1 MESKNVLDQIS
12 FLTLENFVFGNS
24 LFLPKDVP
32 EIFKKSNDINKIMNY
47 NNQNKGIIT
56 NSFFTW
62 ALENN
67 ISYEVINWFI
77 KDFSCQM
84 NKELEWLID
93 AFFNQYTIYLDESS
107 NCVKFRFKDIDG
119 NTNVNWYND
128 FVLSGIAF
136 EGKSD
141 PFNIDKLFND
151 FAIQKNIVDVKL
163 KHIAKYNGEDNNR
176 FINILK
182 SNKVSVLLETLL
194 NSNRVYIHWS
204 TQNLLYFSLVDIVDS
219 VLKIPVMYDYV
230 KNILYNYVLQDAS
243 FFLSLLAKYDYPNI
257 KENKISEF
265 CEDFICWIDS
275 LNSQSPEEVFALELL
290 RQGIKTSLKTN
301 DLIFLQD
308 NTDRLLIENFVPIY
322 AMRIAAFPNSIIHF
336 DKCGIVEENIENYIN
351 IYCANKVPSYDFID
365 SKNNKWIQLSDM
377 ICGINGALM
386 AYINTNSILDIS
398 KDLKCFNETQNKNLL
413 QLLKLRKK
421 SCMKNKYFDNIS
433 KNYQQIER
441 IKFLMNYYNI

>member
-1 MESKNVLDQIS
+1 MESKNVLEQLS
-12 FLTLENFVFGNS
+12 FLTLENFVFSNS
-24 LFLPKDVP
+24 SFLPKDVP

-56 NSFFTW
+56 NDFFTW

-136 EGKSD
+136 EGKSE
-141 PFNIDKLFND
+141 PFNIDELFNK
-151 FAIQKNIVDVKL
+151 FAIQKNIVDAKL

-176 FINILK
+176 FINILQ
-182 SNKVSVLLETLL
+182 SDKVSVLLETLL
-194 NSNRVYIHWS
+194 QSNRVYIHWS

-219 VLKIPVMYDYV
+219 VLETPYLNDYV
-230 KNILYNYVLQDAS
+230 KNILYNYVLQDAT
-243 FFLSLLAKYDYPNI
+243 FFLSLLAKYSYYPNI

-265 CEDFICWIDS
+265 CEDIICWIDS
-275 LNSQSPEEVFALELL
+275 LNSQKIEENCALELL
-290 RQGIKTSLKTN
+290 RQGIKTSRKTN
-301 DLIFLQD
+301 DLIFLQN
-308 NTDRLLIENFVPIY
+308 NTDKLLIENFVPIY
-322 AMRIAAFPNSIIHF
+322 ATGERLHF
-336 DKCGIVEENIENYIN
+336 Q
-351 IYCANKVPSYDFID
+351 
-365 SKNNKWIQLSDM
+365 IQLFTL
-377 ICGINGALM
+377 INV
-386 AYINTNSILDIS
+386 
-398 KDLKCFNETQNKNLL
+398 E
-413 QLLKLRKK
+413 
-421 SCMKNKYFDNIS
+421 
-433 KNYQQIER
+433 
-441 IKFLMNYYNI
+441 